1 MASKKLPPGVTQRA
15 DGVLEKKAPHFDL
28 VLVKSLVAQNGAACF
43 TLLAQ
48 QGVQGMALTM
58 ADAMA
63 AIAAINQ
70 ATCFFKSMTSTQNPN
85 WWQDVYR
92 VPTVNGDAYVKFQI
106 TIPPDGSTASP
117 RVVIQFKAK

>member
-1 MASKKLPPGVTQRA
+1 MPSRKLPAGVTQRA
-15 DGVLEKKAPHFDL
+15 DGVLEKRTPHFDL
-28 VLVKSLVAQNGAACF
+28 VLVKRLVAQNGAACF

-48 QGVQGMALTM
+48 QGVQDMALTM
-58 ADAMA
+58 GEAMA

-70 ATCFFKSMTSTQNPN
+70 ATCFFKAMTSTQNPN

-92 VPTVNGDAYVKFQI
+92 VPTVRGDAYVKFQI
-106 TIPPDGSTASP
+106 TIPPVKSTASP